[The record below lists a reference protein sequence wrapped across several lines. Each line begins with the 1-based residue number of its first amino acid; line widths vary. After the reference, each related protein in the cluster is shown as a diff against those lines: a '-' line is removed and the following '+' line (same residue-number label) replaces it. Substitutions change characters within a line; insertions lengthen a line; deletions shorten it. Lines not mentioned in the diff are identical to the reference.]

1 VIEPYPVLAILPG
14 NGPQEVIVNDK
25 TASTVEQV
33 SITIQLDLS
42 DDDACQDALA
52 GFETFFAKLGDRGQA
67 KVVFR
72 SHPIATGRPPLTD
85 EEWTARFDLV
95 KQVQKKREEMGI
107 TLEQACARVGIAYSS
122 FRRWRQ
128 NM

>member
-1 VIEPYPVLAILPG
+1 VAY
-14 NGPQEVIVNDK
+14 N
-25 TASTVEQV
+25 
-33 SITIQLDLS
+33 
-42 DDDACQDALA
+42 
-52 GFETFFAKLGDRGQA
+52 
-67 KVVFR
+67 
-72 SHPIATGRPPLTD
+72 TGRPPLTD

-107 TLEQACARVGIAYSS
+107 TLEQACARVGISYSS